1 MKITDL
7 PEEFKIYKVYLSN
20 DEVVYLNGKQLQVVL
35 NAKVNLIRL
44 PDGSGINKNFIVN
57 WKVDFEK
64 TREYVKENQNKII
77 ISTWQIKKYLLL

>member
-57 WKVDFEK
+57 WKIDFDK
-64 TREYVKENQNKII
+64 TRDYVKENQNKII
-77 ISTWQIKKYLLL
+77 IST

>member
-57 WKVDFEK
+57 WKIDFDK
-64 TREYVKENQNKII
+64 TRDYVKENQNKVI
-77 ISTWQIKKYLLL
+77 IST

>member
-77 ISTWQIKKYLLL
+77 IST

>member
-77 ISTWQIKKYLLL
+77 ST

>member
-1 MKITDL
+1 MKISDL

-20 DEVVYLNGKQLQVVL
+20 DEVIYLNGKQLQVVL

-57 WKVDFEK
+57 WKIDFEK

-77 ISTWQIKKYLLL
+77 IST

>member
-7 PEEFKIYKVYLSN
+7 PEELKIYKVFLSN
-20 DEVVYLNGKQLQVVL
+20 NEVVYLNGKQLAVVL

-64 TREYVKENQNKII
+64 TKDYFKENQNKII
-77 ISTWQIKKYLLL
+77 IST